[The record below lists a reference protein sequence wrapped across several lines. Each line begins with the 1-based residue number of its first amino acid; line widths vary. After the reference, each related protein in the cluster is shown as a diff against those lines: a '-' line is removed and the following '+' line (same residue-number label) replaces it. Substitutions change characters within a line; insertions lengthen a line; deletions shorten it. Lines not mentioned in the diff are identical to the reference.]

1 MPNKENILNY
11 KNLGEESLSI
21 KDVNEKGQN
30 INEINQTGY
39 NEIINN
45 SSKSDEEGIY
55 HELFEKS
62 ADPILIIKRGKF
74 IDCNQATV
82 NLLKYKNKEEL
93 LQTHPSELS
102 PPKQCDGRDSVEK
115 ADEMM
120 SLAIKNGSHRFEWEH
135 LKADGKI
142 IPVEVLLTPINSNDG
157 SQIIH
162 ATMRDI
168 TQRKQKEKLQ
178 KALFEISEEAG
189 KAVSIK
195 GFYQALHAIISRLM
209 PAKNFYI
216 AIHNTDNNLISYP
229 YHSDE
234 YDEQPDTEPFGNG
247 LTEYV
252 LKTKKSQ
259 IITEEKDKEM
269 QKQGLVELAG
279 EYAKIW
285 VGIYLEF
292 EGNYKGVMVLQDY
305 EDENAYNEESLK
317 ILQFVSE
324 HIVKVLDKEFADERL
339 RKSIKELSEAKE
351 KAEKAD
357 RLKTTF
363 LAQMSHEIRTPINA
377 MLSLSSLL
385 REDLIDKV
393 DDETKVSFELINK
406 AGLRI
411 IRTIDLLLNLSEIQT
426 GTYEIIKK
434 KFDLSSDILGKII
447 VDYKKQATDKGL
459 ELKMQ
464 LTTDDTEII
473 ADFYT
478 VEQIFT
484 HLIDNA
490 VKYTNEGKVKVKLY
504 RNENEKLV
512 VEVNDT
518 GIGIAKEYLPNLFQ
532 PFTQEDEGY
541 TRKYDGNGIGLSL
554 VKNYCEMNNA
564 TIEVES
570 EKGRGT
576 SFKVTFA

>member
-1 MPNKENILNY
+1 MPNRENILNY
-11 KNLGEESLSI
+11 KGGESLSI

-30 INEINQTGY
+30 INKIYQTSY
-39 NEIINN
+39 NEKSNV
-45 SSKSDEEGIY
+45 SSKSDKESIY

-62 ADPILIIKRGKF
+62 ADPILIIKNGRF
-74 IDCNQATV
+74 IDCNQATLD
-82 NLLKYKNKEEL
+82 LLGYKNKEEL

-115 ADEMM
+115 ANEMM

-142 IPVEVLLTPINSNDG
+142 IPVEVLLTPINSDDG

-162 ATMRDI
+162 TTWRDI
-168 TQRKQKEKLQ
+168 TERRKKEKLQ
-178 KALFEISEEAG
+178 IALFEISQEASKG
-189 KAVSIK
+189 VSN
-195 GFYQALHAIISRLM
+195 GRFYQALHAIISRLM

-216 AIHNTDNNLISYP
+216 AIHNIDNNLISYP

-234 YDEQPDTEPFGNG
+234 YDEAPDAEPFGNG

-259 IITEEKDKEM
+259 IITEKQDKEM
-269 QKQGLVELAG
+269 QRQGLVELAG
-279 EYAKIW
+279 KYAKIW

-377 MLSLSSLL
+377 MLSLTSLL

-393 DDETKVSFELINK
+393 DDETKISFDLIDK

-434 KFDLSSDILGKII
+434 KFDLYSDIIGKII
-447 VDYKKQATDKGL
+447 VDYKKQVADKGL

-464 LTTDDTEII
+464 LKTDDTEVI

-490 VKYTNEGKVKVKLY
+490 VKYTNEGKVKVILY
-504 RNENEKLV
+504 RNENGKLV

-518 GIGIAKEYLPNLFQ
+518 GIGITKEYLPNLFQ

-570 EKGRGT
+570 EKGRGS